1 MKKLIIT
8 LGIFLL
14 ILNTSFSQEL
24 PDTSFRSIFPR
35 NEENKVEYVKVIE
48 VDSLTKKEISLRIKE
63 WAINNFNSQKAALQ
77 SEDLETGYMLYQ
89 ATKTNTYNIPKGWGF
104 PIIGSKIYTITSETK
119 FSINFY
125 IKDNK
130 FKIVVNN
137 IKDRYVSAYGV
148 WYEVVRTT
156 SGERAIDEPPT
167 EIEDA
172 GLKPINDYLAN
183 PDDKKYIVRLNFS
196 AKLWREVDNEIR
208 NLIENVNLSVS
219 SKKLSLIHI
228 SEPTRPY

>member
-1 MKKLIIT
+1 MKKLILL
-8 LGIFLL
+8 LGVFIFVS
-14 ILNTSFSQEL
+14 NSSFCQEI

-48 VDSLTKKEISLRIKE
+48 VDSLSKKEISLRIKE

-89 ATKTNTYNIPKGWGF
+89 ATRTNTYNIPKGWGF
-104 PIIGSKIYTITSETK
+104 PLIGSKIFSITSETK

-137 IKDRYVSAYGV
+137 IKDKYISAYGV
-148 WYEVVRTT
+148 WYEVIRTT
-156 SGERAIDEPPT
+156 SGERSIDEPPT

-172 GLKPINDYLAN
+172 GTKPINDYLTN
-183 PDDKKYIVRLNFS
+183 LDDKKYIVRLNFS
-196 AKLWREVDNEIR
+196 AKLWRAVDDEIK
-208 NLIENVNLSVS
+208 NLIESVNSTINV
-219 SKKLSLIHI
+219 KKKS
-228 SEPTRPY
+228 PFNF

>member
-1 MKKLIIT
+1 MKKRFLYLTIVGLSIISNNVCSQ
-8 LGIFLL
+8 
-14 ILNTSFSQEL
+14 NT

-35 NEENKVEYVKVIE
+35 NEENKVEYVKVVE
-48 VDSLTKKEISLRIKE
+48 VDSLSKKEISLRIKE

-104 PIIGSKIYTITSETK
+104 AFIGSKVFTITTETK

-137 IKDRYVSAYGV
+137 ITDRYVSANGV
-148 WYEVVRTT
+148 W
-156 SGERAIDEPPT
+156 
-167 EIEDA
+167 
-172 GLKPINDYLAN
+172 
-183 PDDKKYIVRLNFS
+183 
-196 AKLWREVDNEIR
+196 
-208 NLIENVNLSVS
+208 
-219 SKKLSLIHI
+219 
-228 SEPTRPY
+228 

>member
-1 MKKLIIT
+1 MKKLILT

-14 ILNTSFSQEL
+14 LFNSSFSQEI
-24 PDTSFRSIFPR
+24 PDSSFRSIFPR
-35 NEENKVEYVKVIE
+35 NEENKVEYVKIIE
-48 VDSLTKKEISLRIKE
+48 VDSLSKKEISLRIKE

-89 ATKTNTYNIPKGWGF
+89 ATRTNTYNIPKGWGF
-104 PIIGSKIYTITSETK
+104 PVIGSKIYTITSETK

-137 IKDRYVSAYGV
+137 IKDRYISAYGV

-156 SGERAIDEPPT
+156 SGERAIDEPST

-172 GLKPINDYLAN
+172 GLKPLNDYLTN
-183 PDDKKYIVRLNFS
+183 TDDKKYIVRLNFS
-196 AKLWREVDNEIR
+196 AKLWREVDREIKD
-208 NLIENVNLSVS
+208 LIENIKS
-219 SKKLSLIHI
+219 SLTIKKKSAFNF
-228 SEPTRPY
+228 

>member
-1 MKKLIIT
+1 MKKRFLYLTIVGLSIISNNVCSQ
-8 LGIFLL
+8 
-14 ILNTSFSQEL
+14 NT

-35 NEENKVEYVKVIE
+35 NEENKVEYVKVVE
-48 VDSLTKKEISLRIKE
+48 VDSLSKKEISLRIKE

-104 PIIGSKIYTITSETK
+104 AFIGSKVFTITTETK

-137 IKDRYVSAYGV
+137 ITDRYVSANGV

-156 SGERAIDEPPT
+156 TGEKAMDEPPT
-167 EIEDA
+167 TIEDA
-172 GLKPINDYLAN
+172 GLFPLSEYFKQ
-183 PDDKKYIVRLNFS
+183 PDDNKYIVRLNFS
-196 AKLWREVDNEIR
+196 AKLWRGIDSEIK
-208 NLIENVNLSVS
+208 NLLESVNSIVAV
-219 SKKLSLIHI
+219 KKKS
-228 SEPTRPY
+228 PFDF